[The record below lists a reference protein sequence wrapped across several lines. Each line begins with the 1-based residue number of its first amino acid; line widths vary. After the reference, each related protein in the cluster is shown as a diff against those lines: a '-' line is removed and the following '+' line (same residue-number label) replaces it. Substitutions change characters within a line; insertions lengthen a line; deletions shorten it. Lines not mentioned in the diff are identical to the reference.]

1 MVEDRIIARP
11 FPQETTG
18 KLTIKDL
25 WTQHRNFIIKEVGIA
40 IFIFGNKKDEKTN
53 NIVDAN
59 GMLEEFEISL
69 EKGVVPIPIG
79 CTDFVAQKIW
89 QQVMADFT
97 KYVPDESLESNY
109 QILGKSDATDKEIL
123 DNVIQIINKL
133 EKRRGRK

>member
-79 CTDFVAQKIW
+79 CTGFVAQKIW